1 MASSYS
7 TSLKLEK
14 MVTGEKAGLWGT
26 VTNTNLDLIQEA
38 IGGYISIAV
47 TSSDITTTISDGA
60 SSNGRNFVIK
70 LTGTLAANR
79 NVTVPDSLEKAYIV
93 IDATDRS
100 SNHYTLTF
108 KTASGTGVVLPVGST
123 SVLFADGTN
132 IVSALLE
139 KGYKTTTTAY
149 TAVNGDQIFV
159 DTSSA
164 AVTVTLP
171 ASPSVGNEVHFIDS
185 KINFASNNLT
195 IGRNGS
201 NINGS
206 AANLTVNANGE
217 SFTLVYANSAKGWIY
232 KTKRG

>member
-1 MASSYS
+1 
-7 TSLKLEK
+7 

-206 AANLTVNANGE
+206 AANLTVNTNAE